1 MKSNN
6 PNITIVDLDR
16 ESQDTA
22 AFAIKIG
29 RPIAE
34 RPTLPSVELCNG
46 FKRHL
51 YEELSELDDAMR
63 AGDLVNVAD
72 ALVDI
77 VYIAKHM
84 GAVAGLP
91 WAELWDEVQRTNM
104 LKEPGEQGSHKFGV
118 VKPVGWRP
126 PDIAGILKRHGF

>member
-1 MKSNN
+1 M
-6 PNITIVDLDR
+6 DR
-16 ESQDTA
+16 ESQHTRE
-22 AFAIKIG
+22 FAIKMG
-29 RPIAE
+29 RPVAD

-104 LKEPGEQGSHKFGV
+104 LKEPGELNGHKHGV
-118 VKPVGWRP
+118 VKPVGWQP
-126 PDIAGILKRHGF
+126 PDLVGILKRHGF